1 MTDIE
6 GERRDDRGRTENSAG
21 AWAAAAVV
29 LALGGLG
36 FGVVAQ
42 VRASDLEQR
51 VAGLERLAAEAGID
65 TRSLPTMVETNT
77 TTTAEAS
84 EAEPGMQPADPGA
97 AEAAVRNAFVV
108 FYDGSRPEGE
118 RLAVVDDP
126 RGVAETLRAAAAGEF
141 ALEVANSKGSVSD
154 VSFDSP
160 TTATA
165 RFSVLVSGQ
174 RLVADVEGA
183 ARLVD
188 GAWKVTRSTVCA
200 SLEDVGSP
208 CPP

>member
-51 VAGLERLAAEAGID
+51 VAALERLAAEAGLD
-65 TRSLPTMVETNT
+65 TSALPTMVEPT
-77 TTTAEAS
+77 TTTK
-84 EAEPGMQPADPGA
+84 PGDDPGVQPADPGA

-126 RGVAETLRAAAAGEF
+126 HGVAETLRAAAVGEF

-154 VSFDSP
+154 ISFDSP
-160 TTATA
+160 TTAKA

-200 SLEDVGSP
+200 SLEDVGAP

>member
-1 MTDIE
+1 MTDTE
-6 GERRDDRGRTENSAG
+6 GDRRDDRGRTENSAG

-65 TRSLPTMVETNT
+65 TSALPTMAAAT
-77 TTTAEAS
+77 TTSKPAEVD
-84 EAEPGMQPADPGA
+84 PGVQPADPGA

-126 RGVAETLRAAAAGEF
+126 RGVAQALRAAAGGEF
-141 ALEVANSKGSVSD
+141 ALQVANSKGSVSD
-154 VSFDSP
+154 VAFDSP
-160 TTATA
+160 TSATA

-174 RLVADVEGA
+174 ALVADVEGA

-200 SLEDVGSP
+200 SLDDVGSP